1 MKALIDLLKTENAEA
16 CCANRKM
23 MAENCILISQT
34 GGRYCAFDWWLVN
47 TVNKQWCC
55 DVDLCVTAVASG
67 MVGSIL
73 FSF

>member
-1 MKALIDLLKTENAEA
+1 MDLLKTENAEA

-34 GGRYCAFDWWLVN
+34 GGRYCAFDWWLVDI
-47 TVNKQWCC
+47 VNKQWCC
-55 DVDLCVTAVASG
+55 DDDKFVIVISSG
-67 MVGSIL
+67 MVGSIS